1 MEEPQ
6 PTSTEKKGLYE
17 RAADLIWE
25 HGTFY
30 RIHVAA
36 FTLIPL
42 VAAGVF
48 YACNGRFHVSF
59 IDSLFIC
66 YSAMTVTGLSTVNLS
81 TTTAFQQSLLYFLM
95 LIGDFTVVSWIMVLV
110 RKWYFRNVC
119 QYVDGKRRRR
129 PFPRSRTSFLKAI
142 SSPVSVFKNREE
154 VPAQEKSELGLDAAS
169 NPTIQL
175 IGPTPA
181 ATMNVRDAPERMEG
195 RRSEESGQ
203 DARVFSETRT
213 FSSSPRAA
221 SLVLSPTTQSARGV
235 NFAVSTSLQ
244 PVRTNTVREGVAFP
258 RRTAT
263 VYSSTRRVEPEHKK
277 FQGFGGFPGPI
288 SLVKRIFKRG
298 APKAY
303 RSIQRKLTLPFTET
317 LEASKVPWLRFDG
330 LVVGRNSAFH
340 TETLTDEQVE
350 DIGGVEYRALRLL
363 SYLVP
368 AYFVGTQ
375 LFAFILFAPWLSS
388 TNKYDTVFA
397 AQPRNV
403 EKPWYSWFLVLS
415 AYSGGGLSLVDMGML
430 PFQSAYLM
438 IFGVMFVI
446 LAGNHGLPIFLR
458 LTIWT
463 WSKLARAGSETAD
476 TLSFLLAH
484 PRRCFLYLFPSHQT
498 WYLTIVLVTFSAI
511 EWAAFEVLDIG
522 LPFYQ
527 AIPEGPRVV
536 AGLFQGLAA
545 RASGLAIVP
554 LASSSPAL
562 QFLYIIMMY
571 IAVYPIA
578 MTVRS
583 TNVYEAESLG
593 VFEEPPAEEDE
604 EPTDLDNYEPRERV
618 GRYLLWH
625 LERQM
630 SIDLWWL
637 VWGVFLVS
645 VIERGSIIDENKKW
659 FDMFRVIFELVSA
672 FGGIGLSLGLP
683 TDNFS
688 FSGALTPLSK
698 LVVIV
703 IMIRGRH
710 RGLPVGVE
718 RAVTLPRE
726 LKTENSRGQTPA
738 TSAAPNANA
747 NGNEMNGGVL
757 LTP

>member
-6 PTSTEKKGLYE
+6 PSSTAKKGLYE
-17 RAADLIWE
+17 RAADFVWE

-30 RIHVAA
+30 RIHLAV
-36 FTLIPL
+36 FTIVPL

-59 IDSLFIC
+59 LDSLFIC
-66 YSAMTVTGLSTVNLS
+66 YSAMTVTGLTTINPSTS
-81 TTTAFQQSLLYFLM
+81 
-95 LIGDFTVVSWIMVLV
+95 DFTVVSWIMVLV

-119 QYVDGKRRRR
+119 QYVDERRRR
-129 PFPRSRTSFLKAI
+129 RLPRSRASFLKAI
-142 SSPVSVFKNREE
+142 SAPISVFKSQQDVPPREKPEPEPE
-154 VPAQEKSELGLDAAS
+154 VGLDTG
-169 NPTIQL
+169 PTFQL
-175 IGPTPA
+175 IGPTPGVTMDDIV
-181 ATMNVRDAPERMEG
+181 ATVPEKE

-203 DARVFSETRT
+203 EARMLADTRT
-213 FSSSPRAA
+213 FSSSPRAV
-221 SLVLSPTTQSARGV
+221 SIVLSPTVQSARGV
-235 NFAVSTSLQ
+235 NFAMSTSVQ
-244 PVRTNTVREGVAFP
+244 PIRLNTVREGVAFP

-263 VYSSTRRVEPEHKK
+263 IYSSNRRVEPEHQK
-277 FQGFGGFPGPI
+277 FQGFGGFPGPV
-288 SLVKRIFKRG
+288 SLAKRFFKRS
-298 APKAY
+298 APRAY
-303 RSIQRKLTLPFTET
+303 RNIERKLTLPFTET
-317 LEASKVPWLRFDG
+317 LEANKVPWLRFDG

-363 SYLVP
+363 SYLIP

-375 LFAFILFAPWLSS
+375 LLAFTLFAPWLST
-388 TNKYDTVFA
+388 TNRYDEVFA

-403 EKPWYSWFLVLS
+403 KKPWYSLFIVLS
-415 AYSGGGLSLVDMGML
+415 SYSGGGLSLVDLGMV

-438 IFGVMFVI
+438 IFALIFVI
-446 LAGNHGLPIFLR
+446 LAGNSALPIFLR
-458 LTIWT
+458 LTIW
-463 WSKLARAGSETAD
+463 LGQAPRRR
-476 TLSFLLAH
+476 LSFLLAH

-498 WYLTIVLVTFSAI
+498 WYLTIVLITFSAI
-511 EWAAFEVLDIG
+511 DWAAFEVLDIG
-522 LPFYQ
+522 LPFYKEMR
-527 AIPEGPRVV
+527 EGPRVLS
-536 AGLFQGLAA
+536 GLFQGLAA

-554 LASSSPAL
+554 LAESSPAL
-562 QFLYIIMMY
+562 QFLYIVMIY
-571 IAVYPIA
+571 IAVYPVA
-578 MTVRS
+578 MVVRS
-583 TNVYEAESLG
+583 TNVYESESLG
-593 VFEEPPAEEDE
+593 VFEEPPDEEDE
-604 EPTDLDNYEPRERV
+604 EPEDLQKYEPRERV

-630 SIDLWWL
+630 SIDIWWL
-637 VWGVFLVS
+637 VCAVFLVA
-645 VIERGSIIDENKKW
+645 VIERGSIIDESKKW

-672 FGGIGLSLGLP
+672 FGGIGLSLGVP

-726 LKTENSRGQTPA
+726 LKTENSRGQPLPV
-738 TSAAPNANA
+738 PNAGLNA
-747 NGNEMNGGVL
+747 NGNELNGGIL
-757 LTP
+757 MSP